1 MAITSHIRSLLLPV
15 AMTLGLIFHHFFGSL
30 YVLAPYLVFI
40 MLFISYTAIDA
51 KQMRPCRMDLWLMI
65 FQVAFTLISYFFGLK
80 LLDSPMMADGLLITA
95 LTPVAASS
103 VVVACALG
111 AKRETVTTYT
121 ILDNLMVAVVAPIL
135 FALLGQQEGVNLFE
149 NMWKIFWRIAPQIV
163 FPFFTALLL
172 QRFLPKV
179 NDAVSSIKS
188 GTLYIWAF
196 TLTVVLGKTFDN
208 IFLMSHKPWKLMGI
222 MLVLCVV
229 QCAILF
235 LVGKQIGKKYGDKI
249 AGGQQL
255 GQKNTSFGIWMAV
268 EFLNPMAALSM
279 AFYSI
284 CQNLFNS
291 WQMYEHDRKHLP
303 ET

>member
-1 MAITSHIRSLLLPV
+1 MPIASHIRSLVLPV
-15 AMTLGLIFHHFFGSL
+15 AMVMGLVFHHFFGSL
-30 YVLAPYLVFI
+30 YFLAPYLVFT
-40 MLFISYTAIDA
+40 MLFISYTAIHV
-51 KQMRPCRMDLWLMI
+51 KEMRPCRMDAWLMV
-65 FQVAFTLISYFFGLK
+65 FQLLFAVASYFVGRW
-80 LLDSPMMADGLLITA
+80 LLRSPAIADGLLVTA

-111 AKRETVTTYT
+111 AKRETVTTFT
-121 ILDNLMVAVVAPIL
+121 ILNNLMVAVAAPIL
-135 FALLGQQEGVNLFE
+135 FALLGQRQEANVLAD
-149 NMWKIFWRIAPQIV
+149 MWTIFCRIAPQIV
-163 FPFFTALLL
+163 FPFFAALLL

-179 NDAVSSIKS
+179 NQAVSSRKS
-188 GTLYIWAF
+188 ITLYIWAF
-196 TLTVVLGKTFDN
+196 TLTVVLGKTFDT
-208 IFLMSHKPWKLMGI
+208 IFLMPVKPWKLMGA
-222 MLVLCVV
+222 MAVLCMV

-235 LVGKQIGKKYGDKI
+235 WVGKRIGGKYGDAM

-255 GQKNTSFGIWMAV
+255 GQKNTSFGIWMSV
-268 EFLNPMAALSM
+268 EFLNPLASLSM